1 MFLMPSR
8 YEPSGLSQMYS
19 LRYGAVPIVR
29 ATGGLDDTI
38 DESTGFKFSEYEPSA
53 LLKTIREALAAFRDR
68 ERWAG
73 LMRTGMSRD
82 FSWGS
87 SAAKY
92 QALYN
97 RLLSA

>member
-1 MFLMPSR
+1 MA
-8 YEPSGLSQMYS
+8 
-19 LRYGAVPIVR
+19 AVPIVR

-38 DESTGFKFSEYEPSA
+38 DESTGFKFSEYEPQA
-53 LLKTIREALAAFRDR
+53 PLPKKIREALSRGRFSGDR
-68 ERWAG
+68 VQWSA

-92 QALYN
+92 QELYKK
-97 RLLSA
+97 LLNS